1 MNRVPTWTTTV
12 LMILVAA
19 LIGCGLLPISE
30 RLIAEIASCTE
41 PSECGVA
48 TNDLFRL
55 LDAFGESDPRVSR
68 SVVSNAVRTIA
79 FRRDE
84 AGGDERRQIR
94 DRLEAAGEL
103 VVDEDIRRDDVLD
116 QLIAEADEQYRVG
129 VASPADA
136 LVGFW
141 LDVSQRVNRTLNS
154 GYHLMP
160 NGYFVHTLFGG
171 TPTNYAGSWGRWEV
185 TGDEL
190 VLHYRTLIFIE
201 ESVSR
206 LEPVDDVVR
215 IPTSNLRDRDGDDP
229 PAFSGRF
236 PFPHA
241 IGQGRMMQELP
252 LVEYLRTSNLGLWE
266 GAPSIVPSEYEDL
279 RQLRRT
285 VWQTNFDAER
295 GAFIELPFER

>member
-1 MNRVPTWTTTV
+1 MRFARTIVLLWTAYAVTSCDLT
-12 LMILVAA
+12 
-19 LIGCGLLPISE
+19 E
-30 RLIAEIASCTE
+30 RRIDEIAKCVEAVECELPMDLLLRVIEQYSDGDPDIGQSLVDGVRDVVFYRME
-41 PSECGVA
+41 NMPSDEY
-48 TNDLFRL
+48 R
-55 LDAFGESDPRVSR
+55 AFSR
-68 SVVSNAVRTIA
+68 MWI
-79 FRRDE
+79 D
-84 AGGDERRQIR
+84 
-94 DRLEAAGEL
+94 EL
-103 VVDEDIRRDDVLD
+103 VPIIAAESNRRNDILD

-141 LDVSQRVNRTLNS
+141 MDVSQRVNTTLDS

-279 RQLRRT
+279 RQLRHT

>member
-1 MNRVPTWTTTV
+1 MRWQYILHVVAASALITCGRGAISESTISDIAACTDPAQCDVPTDV
-12 LMILVAA
+12 
-19 LIGCGLLPISE
+19 
-30 RLIAEIASCTE
+30 
-41 PSECGVA
+41 
-48 TNDLFRL
+48 LFRL
-55 LDAFGESDPRVSR
+55 IDAYIESENRIPTGAKD
-68 SVVSNAVRTIA
+68 IA
-79 FRRDE
+79 LQTLAHRRDTE
-84 AGGDERRQIR
+84 SEDAAQIREILTLDYIDVIGDESQR
-94 DRLEAAGEL
+94 
-103 VVDEDIRRDDVLD
+103 RRDILR

-141 LDVSQRVNRTLNS
+141 LDVSQRVNTTLNS